1 MNGGKD
7 PLRSNTFFAAPS
19 RSALE
24 NRLEQFAQIVLDR
37 MADAAPA
44 PFPEEVDP
52 VEIERHFLAPFPLD
66 PEPLDEILS
75 HVRSH
80 VVPHCSNKR
89 APRYFAQ
96 MDVPPTDLSVF
107 SGLLIRALAQDPIA
121 YSSSRSGTFVE
132 RQVARWLCSQVY
144 LSQESADGAMT
155 SGGSQSNFQALLLL
169 RNRAFRRFGLDVSS
183 MGLAEATTAAQ
194 ATGVVFLVSE
204 VAHQSIFSALRFIG
218 LGDHGALVVRVDED
232 ERMRLDDLREK
243 LAWARMRKLIVA
255 GVVLTA
261 ATTGCGAVDPL
272 AHAIG
277 IAHGFE
283 VPVHVDAAHGGMLLL
298 SERYR
303 PLLCGIEEADSV
315 TVDPHKILGLNQS
328 LGFLAVRDADLLDEL
343 GKIELQY
350 YRQEQVPDL
359 GDRTVDNS
367 RSLNSLGA
375 WVLIRATG
383 RRGYAAMVDHLM
395 VLSETFRARIRAHS
409 CFQMLCDAPMN
420 VVAFRPLI
428 NRDGTLEE
436 RNRCAEKLLFDVL
449 AGGDF
454 AISRYT
460 RRDGETLLRAVF
472 VNPASTT
479 SDVHALASRVTRVAE
494 SYASTPQFHT
504 RPPILSAGA

>member
-1 MNGGKD
+1 
-7 PLRSNTFFAAPS
+7 
-19 RSALE
+19 
-24 NRLEQFAQIVLDR
+24 
-37 MADAAPA
+37 
-44 PFPEEVDP
+44 
-52 VEIERHFLAPFPLD
+52 
-66 PEPLDEILS
+66 
-75 HVRSH
+75 
-80 VVPHCSNKR
+80 
-89 APRYFAQ
+89 
-96 MDVPPTDLSVF
+96 
-107 SGLLIRALAQDPIA
+107 
-121 YSSSRSGTFVE
+121 
-132 RQVARWLCSQVY
+132 
-144 LSQESADGAMT
+144 
-155 SGGSQSNFQALLLL
+155 
-169 RNRAFRRFGLDVSS
+169 
-183 MGLAEATTAAQ
+183 
-194 ATGVVFLVSE
+194 
-204 VAHQSIFSALRFIG
+204 
-218 LGDHGALVVRVDED
+218 
-232 ERMRLDDLREK
+232 
-243 LAWARMRKLIVA
+243 
-255 GVVLTA
+255 
-261 ATTGCGAVDPL
+261 
-272 AHAIG
+272 
-277 IAHGFE
+277 
-283 VPVHVDAAHGGMLLL
+283 MLLL

-315 TVDPHKILGLNQS
+315 TVDPHNILGLNQS

-359 GDRTVDNS
+359 GDHTVDNS

-395 VLSETFRARIRAHS
+395 VLSETFRDRIRAHS
-409 CFQMLCDAPMN
+409 CFEMLCDAPMN